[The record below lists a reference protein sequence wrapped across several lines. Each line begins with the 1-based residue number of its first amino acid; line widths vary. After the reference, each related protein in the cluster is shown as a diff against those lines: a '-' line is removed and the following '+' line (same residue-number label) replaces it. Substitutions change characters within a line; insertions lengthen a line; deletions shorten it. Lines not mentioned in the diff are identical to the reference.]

1 MVLGDLFAASVG
13 RPCSV
18 TGLSV
23 LVFIN
28 LIVFPPAWRVLRE
41 WFVNGIM

>member
-28 LIVFPPAWRVLRE
+28 LIVFPPAGRVLRK
-41 WFVNGIM
+41 